1 MAFGIKIK
9 SVKTKNAYTLEE
21 LYEQIKDKPFTA
33 GTPEYTKHGA
43 AYIITFPALDDHN
56 QVWIIQGGF
65 KQPTN
70 KWSVQKQDRAGLGNL
85 IGNTVA
91 AGLTRGMSDSRG
103 VFGSNVKMCEKLV
116 EETAKE
122 LDALGL

>member
-1 MAFGIKIK
+1 MAFGVKIK
-9 SVKTKNAYTLEE
+9 GVKTQNSYTLQE

-33 GTPEYTKHGA
+33 GTPEYTKHGVG
-43 AYIITFPALDDHN
+43 YVITFPALDDYN
-56 QVWIIQGGF
+56 QVWILQGGL

-70 KWSVQKQDRAGLGNL
+70 KWSVQKQQKAGLENL
-85 IGNTVA
+85 VGNTVM
-91 AGLTRGMSDSRG
+91 AGLTRGMSDTRAVRG
-103 VFGSNVKMCEKLV
+103 ANVKACEKLV

>member
-1 MAFGIKIK
+1 MAFGFKIK
-9 SVKTKNAYTLEE
+9 GVKTKNAYTLEE

-33 GTPEYTKHGA
+33 GVPEYTKHGA
-43 AYIITFPALDDHN
+43 GYVITFPALDDYN

-70 KWSVQKQDRAGLGNL
+70 KWSVQKQQKAGLDNL
-85 IGNTVA
+85 IGNTVM
-91 AGLTRGMSDSRG
+91 AGLTHGRSDMKSAM
-103 VFGSNVKMCEKLV
+103 GSNVKTCEKLV